1 MTFLQKSYGEY
12 SKIEEPLL
20 ISMSYE
26 DSDEKEELKTVP
38 IISKNNFENFNSDS
52 TVTLKTKITT
62 KTFSTKILMTKS
74 KRPPKPLSS
83 PSGSSDE
90 KIQAL
95 YNDDSNKIGEQAMQE
110 KNAIKN
116 LNLLINLAMV
126 TNDTKPVPEESHY
139 SMNLEIIPT
148 MILVINGKKQTT
160 KDS

>member
-1 MTFLQKSYGEY
+1 
-12 SKIEEPLL
+12 
-20 ISMSYE
+20 
-26 DSDEKEELKTVP
+26 
-38 IISKNNFENFNSDS
+38 
-52 TVTLKTKITT
+52 
-62 KTFSTKILMTKS
+62 MTKS

-95 YNDDSNKIGEQAMQE
+95 YHDDSNKIGEQAMQE